1 MQIRGSSER
10 GIPDYDV
17 PKLFSSCSPSSDRTG
32 LLWILLHKIQGQSK
46 MLQVGF
52 LVLYELHCKKTAA
65 KSNKFCRI
73 LQTSKTSTAR
83 IKKLEAVFF
92 TVQSL

>member
-17 PKLFSSCSPSSDRTG
+17 SKLSSSCSPSSDRTG
-32 LLWILLHKIQGQSK
+32 LLWILLHRIQGQTE

-52 LVLYELHCKKTAA
+52 LILYELRCKKTAA
-65 KSNKFCRI
+65 KSKNFAEFCKHQKRR
-73 LQTSKTSTAR
+73 LQGSKT
-83 IKKLEAVFF
+83 
-92 TVQSL
+92 